1 MAKTHSYL
9 SAIVPSRDVDSFTYR
24 QVAVRVKART
34 FSADTC
40 GWVGQPIFRTV
51 IPSGTLT
58 GPQII
63 NIRRFLQE
71 ESVEMA
77 EDVDEGTYEL
87 FAALCVL
94 ITDAHGEKFPTWVGD
109 LYIQPVFTRR
119 GSSRKR
125 SLSHYLVTE
134 APGLDC
140 GQWEED
146 PLPSRGG

>member
-1 MAKTHSYL
+1 MARTHAYL
-9 SAIVPSRDVDSFTYR
+9 SAIVPSRDADAFTYR

-58 GPQII
+58 GSQII
-63 NIRRFLQE
+63 SIRRFLRE
-71 ESVEMA
+71 ESVEVA
-77 EDVDEGTYEL
+77 EKVVDEVYEL

-109 LYIQPVFTRR
+109 LYIQPVFARR
-119 GSSRKR
+119 GTSGKR
-125 SLSHYLVTE
+125 RLSHYLVTE

-140 GQWEED
+140 EQWEED